1 MDTFKRIIQV
11 SISRAWLG
19 GQQRTPR
26 EKASK
31 GKKEGDLYMKQEQ
44 TTPLEIIRGSS
55 IEPKEVEWL
64 WYPYI
69 PFGKV
74 TIIQGDP
81 GEGKSTCILALAAL
95 LTRGEELPFTGQ
107 RYEPMDVI
115 YQNTEDDAD
124 DTVIPRF
131 LKAGGDPEHLLFIN
145 EQKQALTFTD
155 ERIKEAIEE
164 TGARLLVF
172 DPLASYIGE
181 NTSLNSANEV
191 RGRFNR
197 LIDAAKETGCAIV
210 IIGHMNKMVG
220 VKAMYRTLGSI
231 DVVAAARSVLVIG

>member
-74 TIIQGDP
+74 TIIQGD
-81 GEGKSTCILALAAL
+81 
-95 LTRGEELPFTGQ
+95 
-107 RYEPMDVI
+107 
-115 YQNTEDDAD
+115 
-124 DTVIPRF
+124 
-131 LKAGGDPEHLLFIN
+131 
-145 EQKQALTFTD
+145 
-155 ERIKEAIEE
+155 
-164 TGARLLVF
+164 
-172 DPLASYIGE
+172 
-181 NTSLNSANEV
+181 
-191 RGRFNR
+191 
-197 LIDAAKETGCAIV
+197 
-210 IIGHMNKMVG
+210 
-220 VKAMYRTLGSI
+220 
-231 DVVAAARSVLVIG
+231 